1 MGFIKR
7 MLMGGH
13 HYHKHGYYDHGEY
26 YFKLFRLGKD
36 IVVRNISFLAIS
48 LVLLLF
54 FLVTGLADVYNVLP
68 VSKWLNTALSYLQ
81 GIPVSEIANYSNA
94 EKLLTEAQKIPP
106 VDILTPVQKFLAQM
120 VSLMKALLDEI
131 FGIVLLTIA
140 FILKV
145 MNQYTSKPSTSI
157 AWILLAVSPVAAV
170 IEYL

>member
-1 MGFIKR
+1 
-7 MLMGGH
+7 MGGH